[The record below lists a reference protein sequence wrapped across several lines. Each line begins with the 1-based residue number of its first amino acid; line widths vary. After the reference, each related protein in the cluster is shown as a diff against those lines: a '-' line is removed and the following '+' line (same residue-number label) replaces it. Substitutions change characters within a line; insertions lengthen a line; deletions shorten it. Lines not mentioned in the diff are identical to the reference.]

1 MIPVCSPML
10 AGNEAK
16 YVNEAV
22 STGWISSSGKY
33 VSDFEKAFAAYC
45 ETEYAVAVCNGTV
58 ALHLM
63 LVAAGIGKGDEVIIP
78 SFTMAATAFS
88 VCHAGAK
95 PVFVDSH
102 SKTWNI
108 DPAKIEEKITPKTKA
123 IMVVHI
129 FGNPCDM
136 DSINAIAKKHNLLV
150 LDDSAE
156 AHGAEYKGKKT
167 GNLAAITAFSFFA
180 NKNLTTGE
188 GGMVL
193 TNSKDFYDK
202 LRYYKNVC
210 FPLDA
215 PRIYEHANIGFN
227 YRMSNL
233 HAAIGL
239 AQTEKADF
247 YRELRIRN
255 AELYRKKLSKIKG
268 IEFQQDEPDS
278 LNVHWMNAILVPDK
292 DKLIRHLKDNGI
304 ETRLLFTGM
313 HKQKSLLDYGCDGS
327 GDYSVTEHLTE
338 HGLYLPSGSNLREEE
353 IEFVCE
359 KVREGMER

>member
-10 AGNEAK
+10 AGNEEK
-16 YVNEAV
+16 YVMDAV

-33 VSDFEKAFAAYC
+33 VTDFEEAFADYC
-45 ETEYAVAVCNGTV
+45 GAKYAVAVCNGTI
-58 ALHLM
+58 ALHVM

-88 VCHAGAK
+88 ICYTGAK
-95 PVFVDSH
+95 PIFVDVH
-102 SKTWNI
+102 PQTWNI
-108 DPAKIEEKITPKTKA
+108 DPAKIEEKITTKTKA

-136 DSINAIAKKHNLLV
+136 DSINVIAKKHNLLV

-156 AHGAEYKGKKT
+156 AHGAEYKGHKT
-167 GNLAAITAFSFFA
+167 GNLSTITAFSFFA

-193 TNSKDFYDK
+193 TSDKNFYDK
-202 LRYYKNVC
+202 LRYYRNVC

-215 PRIYEHANIGFN
+215 PRIYEHSNIGFN

-239 AQTEKADF
+239 AQVEKADF
-247 YRELRIRN
+247 YRDLRIRN
-255 AELYRKKLSKIKG
+255 AKLYRKKLSKINE
-268 IEFQQDEPDS
+268 IEFQADEAHS
-278 LNVHWMNAILVPDK
+278 LHVHWMNAILVPDR
-292 DKLIRHLKDNGI
+292 DKVIEHLANHSI

-313 HKQKSLLDYGCDGS
+313 HKQKALLDYGCDGS
-327 GDYSVTEHLTE
+327 GDYSVTERLTK
-338 HGLYLPSGSNLREEE
+338 HGLYLPSGSNLSEKE
-353 IEFVCE
+353 IELVCE
-359 KVREGMER
+359 KVTEAV